1 MTKRI
6 ITEKIIIYVIILVL
20 GITFSYGVHMKET
33 GYTDFNGN
41 YVKGTLEIKAENE
54 QKYIS
59 KMESYGFEYQSAVD
73 SYFTFKKDATISS
86 LVKVKADF
94 SENKITDCFFDIYF
108 ENSNNV
114 GEILSVITDIAE
126 GMDFEREFG
135 FVNQLEKFNSS
146 KETITVGNETA
157 TLELKPVDGF
167 KGVVVS
173 LRTGE

>member
-1 MTKRI
+1 MTKKI
-6 ITEKIIIYVIILVL
+6 ITEKIIIYIIILVL
-20 GITFSYGVHMKET
+20 GILFSYGVHMKET
-33 GYTDFNGN
+33 GYTDFDGN
-41 YVKGTLEIKAENE
+41 YVKGTLEIQAENK

-86 LVKVKADF
+86 LVKVKVDF

-108 ENSNNV
+108 ENSNDGN
-114 GEILSVITDIAE
+114 EILSVVTDIAE
-126 GMDFEREFG
+126 GIDFEKEFG
-135 FVNQLEKFNSS
+135 FINQLEKFNLS
-146 KETITVGNETA
+146 KETVTVDNETA

-173 LRTGE
+173 LRTAD